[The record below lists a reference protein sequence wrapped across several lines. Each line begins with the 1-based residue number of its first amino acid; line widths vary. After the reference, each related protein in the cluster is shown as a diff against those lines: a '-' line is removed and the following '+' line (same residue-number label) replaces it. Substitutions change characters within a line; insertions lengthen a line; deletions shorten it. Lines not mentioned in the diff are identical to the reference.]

1 MQNKAPLN
9 QEAKI
14 LELLTKIS
22 TSYPVDI
29 GIRRH
34 SRYFVTIF
42 IYATDHTLSNCQ
54 QDRILNQVISELK
67 LTLTA
72 TSYFPL
78 CWTKHTN
85 EAHPRNGQPMLEAD
99 SVVFT
104 RESEEKLK
112 TSIADSS
119 LSP

>member
-1 MQNKAPLN
+1 MQNEAPLN
-9 QEAKI
+9 QEAKV
-14 LELLTKIS
+14 LELLTKIGS
-22 TSYPVDI
+22 SYPVDI

-42 IYATDHTLSNCQ
+42 IFATDHTLSNCQ
-54 QDRILNQVISELK
+54 QDRILSQAIGELK

-72 TSYFPL
+72 ASYFPL
-78 CWTKHTN
+78 QWTRHAN

-99 SVVFT
+99 SVVLT
-104 RESEEKLK
+104 RESENKLK

>member
-1 MQNKAPLN
+1 MQSTVSLN

-22 TSYPVDI
+22 TSHPVDI

-42 IYATDHTLSNCQ
+42 IYASDHTLSNCQ
-54 QDRILNQVISELK
+54 QDRILNQVIKKLK

-72 TSYFPL
+72 ASYFPL
-78 CWTKHTN
+78 QWTRHAN

-104 RESEEKLK
+104 RESENVLK
-112 TSIADSS
+112 TPIADSS